1 MIWKKLSEETPMAV
15 KSGDWDGLKS
25 DSLIVADKDEKL
37 HIAVMYEGFMDGSHF
52 RNFYDEVSGYEI
64 NDVVYWSY
72 VPHLF

>member
-1 MIWKKLSEETPMAV
+1 MIWKKLSEEPPMAV

-52 RNFYDEVSGYEI
+52 RNFYDEVSDYEI

-72 VPHLF
+72 VPPLF